1 MISATEVIR
10 VAAIKTKN
18 SGPIALWANECT
30 EESTPERVRNV
41 PKMTRS

>member
-1 MISATEVIR
+1 MTSATEAINVIAMY
-10 VAAIKTKN
+10 VKN
-18 SGPIALWANECT
+18 NGPIALCANAWT